1 MEAPGLEPAMS
12 INPISLADLLRQ
24 HVTLEV
30 ECIDR
35 MYLNVYI
42 PNLQR
47 EAGASWF
54 LKKQRECP
62 VASSAAMAPISHA
75 FVEAIGA
82 YAQKHQVPV
91 LTFEKGQRKDDVVA
105 PYVAGAAGR
114 EGIVLIGKA
123 QEKTTTFR
131 TTKGYG
137 PRSQDRYPRLY
148 RTTAMVNQYYFYGVD
163 QDFGP
168 FFFKFS
174 SYFPFTAKFCL
185 NGHEYLKRQL
195 TRAGIQY
202 EPLDNGLLS
211 CADPA
216 RMRTLAEGLS
226 AEQTPALALGASVEA
241 LVRKWLARLP
251 QPLTDADRVA
261 GYDYEI
267 SILQAEFSLTQ
278 VLDRPLTGRLFFEAV
293 IRENL
298 DLGRPEQVQLI
309 FERRVTKATPSRFR
323 TRVITEGVTPALHVD
338 YKHSRIKQYHKEGRA
353 LRTETTIND
362 TRDFYIGK
370 RLKNLPALR
379 QIGFQANRRLLHVQT
394 LSHDC
399 LLGEDA
405 FQQVN
410 QPREVAGQRVA
421 ALRFT
426 DPRVHSL
433 LSALVTFRLL
443 PQGFANHEL
452 RALLAPLLG
461 LAPDQFTP
469 GQMTYHLRRL
479 RLHGLIERVP
489 RTHRYQVTEFGWR
502 VALFFTRTYARV
514 IRPGLAQI
522 VPNAPPIDST
532 LQRQFSRLESAM
544 DDWIAQATL
553 AA

>member
-1 MEAPGLEPAMS
+1 MSENRSVSRTRTVVSLVLPCMSLALTLGAFFAGAPAKLARLNSRPPAMLTGLEF
-12 INPISLADLLRQ
+12 D
-24 HVTLEV
+24 
-30 ECIDR
+30 
-35 MYLNVYI
+35 
-42 PNLQR
+42 
-47 EAGASWF
+47 
-54 LKKQRECP
+54 
-62 VASSAAMAPISHA
+62 
-75 FVEAIGA
+75 
-82 YAQKHQVPV
+82 
-91 LTFEKGQRKDDVVA
+91 
-105 PYVAGAAGR
+105 
-114 EGIVLIGKA
+114 
-123 QEKTTTFR
+123 
-131 TTKGYG
+131 
-137 PRSQDRYPRLY
+137 
-148 RTTAMVNQYYFYGVD
+148 
-163 QDFGP
+163 
-168 FFFKFS
+168 
-174 SYFPFTAKFCL
+174 
-185 NGHEYLKRQL
+185 
-195 TRAGIQY
+195 AGIRY

-216 RMRTLAEGLS
+216 RMQTLADGLS
-226 AEQTPALALGASVEA
+226 AEQIEA

-251 QPLTDADRVA
+251 QPLTDADHAA

-278 VLDRPLTGRLFFEAV
+278 VLDRPLTGRLFFEAA

-338 YKHSRIKQYHKEGRA
+338 YKHSRIKQDHKEGRA

-469 GQMTYHLRRL
+469 GQT
-479 RLHGLIERVP
+479 P
-489 RTHRYQVTEFGWR
+489 
-502 VALFFTRTYARV
+502 
-514 IRPGLAQI
+514 
-522 VPNAPPIDST
+522 APPSGACDLSP
-532 LQRQFSRLESAM
+532 APVA
-544 DDWIAQATL
+544 IAWL
-553 AA
+553 D

>member
-1 MEAPGLEPAMS
+1 MTVTPV
-12 INPISLADLLRQ
+12 SLAEILRE

-42 PNLQR
+42 PSLQR
-47 EAGASWF
+47 EANVSWF
-54 LKKQRECP
+54 LKQHRHCP
-62 VASSAAMAPISHA
+62 VASSAAMAPISQA
-75 FVEAIGA
+75 FVAAIDA
-82 YAQKHQVPV
+82 YAQQHHVPV

-105 PYVAGAAGR
+105 PYVTRAAGQDQ
-114 EGIVLIGKA
+114 IVLIGKA

-131 TTKGYG
+131 TTQGHG
-137 PRSQDRYPRLY
+137 PHSRERYPRLY
-148 RTTAMVNQYYFYGVD
+148 RTTAMVNHYYFYGVD
-163 QDFGP
+163 RDFGP

-174 SYFPFTAKFCL
+174 SYFPYTAKFYL

-195 TRAGIQY
+195 TQAGIAY
-202 EPLDNGLLS
+202 DALDNGILS
-211 CADPA
+211 CADPTRLQA
-216 RMRTLAEGLS
+216 LADALS
-226 AEQTPALALGASVEA
+226 AEKIEA

-251 QPLTDADRVA
+251 HPFTPAERTA

-267 SILQAEFSLTQ
+267 SILQAEFALTQ
-278 VLDRPLTGRLFFEAV
+278 VLDRPLTGRLFFEAA

-309 FERRVTKATPSRFR
+309 FERRITKATPSRFR
-323 TRVITEGVTPALHVD
+323 TRIITEGVTPALHID
-338 YKHSRIKQYHKEGRA
+338 YRHSRIKQYHKEGRA

-370 RLKNLPALR
+370 RLINLPALR

-399 LLGEDA
+399 HLGEDA

-426 DPRVHSL
+426 DPRVQAL
-433 LSALVTFRLL
+433 LSAVVAFRLL
-443 PQGFANHEL
+443 PQGFTNPDL

-461 LAPDQFTP
+461 LLPDQLTS

-479 RLHGLIERVP
+479 RLHGLIERQP
-489 RTHRYQVTEFGWR
+489 NTHRYQVTEFGWR
-502 VALFFTRTYARV
+502 VALFFTRIHARV
-514 IRPGLAQI
+514 IRPGLAHI
-522 VPNAPPIDST
+522 VPGAALMNHA
-532 LQRQFSRLESAM
+532 LRRQFDQLETAI
-544 DDWIAQATL
+544 DNWIAQANLTQ
-553 AA
+553 

>member
-1 MEAPGLEPAMS
+1 MS
-12 INPISLADLLRQ
+12 ITQLSLAEVLRQ

-42 PNLQR
+42 PPLQR
-47 EAGASWF
+47 ETGASWF
-54 LKKQRECP
+54 LKQQRKCP
-62 VASSAAMAPISHA
+62 VASSAARAPISHA
-75 FVEAIGA
+75 FVEAIEA
-82 YAQKHQVPV
+82 YAQTQQVPV
-91 LTFEKGQRKDDVVA
+91 ITFEKGPRKDDVVA
-105 PYVAGAAGR
+105 PYVARAAGQ

-123 QEKTTTFR
+123 QEKCTTFR
-131 TTKGYG
+131 THKGHG
-137 PRSQDRYPRLY
+137 PRTRDSYPRLY
-148 RTTAMVNQYYFYGVD
+148 RTTALVNHYYFYGVD

-168 FFFKFS
+168 FFIKFS
-174 SYFPFTAKFCL
+174 SYFPYTAKFCF

-195 TRAGIQY
+195 TRAGIAY
-202 EPLDNGLLS
+202 EALDNGLRS

-216 RMRTLAEGLS
+216 RMQALADSLS
-226 AEQTPALALGASVEA
+226 AEQIEA

-251 QPLTDADRVA
+251 QPLTAAERAA
-261 GYDYEI
+261 GYDYEL

-278 VLDRPLTGRLFFEAV
+278 VLDRPLTGRLFFEAA

-309 FERRVTKATPSRFR
+309 FDRRVTRRTPGRFR
-323 TRVITEGVTPALHVD
+323 TRIITEGVTPALHVD

-362 TRDFYIGK
+362 TRDFYVGK

-379 QIGFQANRRLLHVQT
+379 QIGFQANRRLLNVQA

-410 QPREVAGQRVA
+410 QPREVSGQRVA
-421 ALRFT
+421 ALRFI
-426 DPRVHSL
+426 DPRVHAL
-433 LSALVTFRLL
+433 LSALVAFRLL
-443 PQGFANHEL
+443 PYGFANHDL

-461 LAPDQFTP
+461 LAPDQLTA

-479 RLHGLIERVP
+479 RLHGLIQRLP
-489 RTHRYQVTEFGWR
+489 HTHRYQVTDFGWR

-522 VPNAPPIDST
+522 VPNVPPIDSA
-532 LQRQFSRLESAM
+532 LRRHFDQLETAM
-544 DDWIAQATL
+544 DDWIAQAILVT
-553 AA
+553 